1 MRALHSTFLFFF
13 CFVYVCLGEGAG
25 REGWQKIRDASW
37 LLVDELL
44 GLYERIGKQWKNIK
58 KCTVKL
64 LSRVH

>member
-1 MRALHSTFLFFF
+1 M
-13 CFVYVCLGEGAG
+13 YVCLGEGAG